1 MAWNFVV
8 EEESSSSSSEEPVVH
23 TCPWSFEATSSTAQS
38 RSDDKGSEMQPPAAP
53 HSLAATTSVPR
64 CSDDESSEMQLDLKP
79 DLNIQWVSFIH
90 SQCEGPRR
98 LRPRVARR
106 LMRIGGTFSG
116 LLPEIPA
123 VDVMGIPAD
132 FCTTSEL
139 LPDVRAAAQR
149 LHRNRYRKTF
159 SRAEEHMAAV
169 DGHGFG
175 LLSVG
180 YHKRLDLGLL
190 SPACQPWSLLRER
203 SGSGPSGRTCAS
215 PEDHPWWTQT
225 FHLVPG
231 WIAKVGPAGVV
242 VEQVWQGFAT
252 DTMTDSGET
261 DALKFFKVLVA
272 LFPSGGVRYVRLQLS
287 AWTKGFS
294 RSRTPY
300 NA

>member
-53 HSLAATTSVPR
+53 HSLAATTSVRR

-123 VDVMGIPAD
+123 VDLMGIPSGFLHDLRVVARCKGSRPALAQEPLQED
-132 FCTTSEL
+132 I
-139 LPDVRAAAQR
+139 LP
-149 LHRNRYRKTF
+149 
-159 SRAEEHMAAV
+159 SR
-169 DGHGFG
+169 GTHG
-175 LLSVG
+175 
-180 YHKRLDLGLL
+180 
-190 SPACQPWSLLRER
+190 
-203 SGSGPSGRTCAS
+203 
-215 PEDHPWWTQT
+215 
-225 FHLVPG
+225 
-231 WIAKVGPAGVV
+231 
-242 VEQVWQGFAT
+242 
-252 DTMTDSGET
+252 
-261 DALKFFKVLVA
+261 
-272 LFPSGGVRYVRLQLS
+272 
-287 AWTKGFS
+287 S
-294 RSRTPY
+294 R
-300 NA
+300 